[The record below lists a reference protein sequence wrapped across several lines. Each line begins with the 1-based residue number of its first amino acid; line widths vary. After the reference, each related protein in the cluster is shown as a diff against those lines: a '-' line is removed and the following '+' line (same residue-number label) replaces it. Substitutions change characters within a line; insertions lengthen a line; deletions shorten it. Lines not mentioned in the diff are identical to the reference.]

1 MVEFEISPGKTCL
14 LIVDMTNAFLKA
26 GSPLEVARGRDLIPK
41 LRKLMGVC
49 RDKGIPVIFTTQAH
63 RQDGS
68 DMGLFAAF
76 QPAMRAKRILLEG
89 TEDVEFYEDIQP
101 EKVDIILT
109 KRKFSALLG
118 TELDSMLRSQGI
130 DTIII
135 GGVATNMCCESTAR
149 DARMMD
155 YKVIFLSDGTANRGL
170 PDMGWGAISA
180 EEVQRL
186 VLTTM
191 AYAYAQVLTVED
203 VIQRLSSSG
212 QKTRKLAQLDA
223 LARGN

>member
-1 MVEFEISPGKTCL
+1 MVEFKISPDRTCL
-14 LIVDMTNAFLKA
+14 LVIDMSNAFLKA
-26 GSPLEVARGRDLIPK
+26 GSPLEVARGRDVIPR
-41 LRKLMGVC
+41 LRKLTEVC

-68 DMGLFAAF
+68 DLGLFAAF
-76 QPAMRAKRILLEG
+76 RPEMQAKRILFEG
-89 TEDVEFYEDIQP
+89 TEDVEFYEDIKP
-101 EKVDIILT
+101 EKGDIILT

-118 TELDSMLRSQGI
+118 TELDSMLRSKGI

-170 PDMGWGAISA
+170 PDMGWGVISA
-180 EEVQRL
+180 EEVQRQ

-191 AYAYAQVLTVED
+191 AYAYAQVLSVEE
-203 VIQRLSSSG
+203 VIDRLSRSE
-212 QKTRKLAQLDA
+212 RKP
-223 LARGN
+223 